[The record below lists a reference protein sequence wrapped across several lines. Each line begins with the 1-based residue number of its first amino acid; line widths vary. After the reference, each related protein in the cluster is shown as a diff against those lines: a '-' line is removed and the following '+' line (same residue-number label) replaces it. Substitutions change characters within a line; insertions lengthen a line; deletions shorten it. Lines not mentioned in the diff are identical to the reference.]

1 MDNEYISIKDFA
13 LKAGKSQQAI
23 YKQVER
29 KLQTYVKMVDN
40 QRMIDTKALEEVYGI
55 KVEQPIQP
63 KVEQVEQSIQPENKI
78 IMDMLQC
85 ELDKKNEQIASLEQM
100 LKDKEENH
108 HKEIMELQ
116 RNLDQAQKLNAMDKQ
131 RILELESKEEPEPQE
146 ETPPDEPKK
155 KWWNKFFN

>member
-155 KWWNKFFN
+155 KWWNKFF

>member
-146 ETPPDEPKK
+146 DTPPDELKK
-155 KWWNKFFN
+155 KWWNKFF

>member
-155 KWWNKFFN
+155 KWWNRFFN